1 VGEGLQVDAVTA
13 RKLLR
18 DILTSGVLRFSRH
31 AKAEMAKDQ
40 LTTQDAL
47 NVLRAGV
54 VEPSELVSGSWRH
67 RVKTNRICVV
77 VTLPSITEAVVITVW
92 RIGR

>member
-18 DILTSGVLRFSRH
+18 NILTSGVLRFSDH
-31 AKAEMAKDQ
+31 AKAEMAKDH
-40 LTTQDAL
+40 LNTQDAL
-47 NVLRAGV
+47 NVLRADV
-54 VEPSELVSGSWRH
+54 VEPSELVRGSWRH
-67 RVKTNRICVV
+67 RLKTNHICVV
-77 VTLPSITEAVVITVW
+77 VTLPSETEAVVITAW

>member
-1 VGEGLQVDAVTA
+1 MGEGLQVDAVTA
-13 RKLLR
+13 RRLLR
-18 DILTSGVLRFSRH
+18 DVLTSGILRFSGH

-40 LTTQDAL
+40 LTTQDAV

-54 VEPSELVSGSWRH
+54 VDPSEFMSGSWRH

-77 VTLPSITEAVVITVW
+77 VTLPSKSEATVITAW
-92 RIGR
+92 RIRQ

>member
-1 VGEGLQVDAVTA
+1 VGEGLQVDVVTA

-18 DILTSGVLRFSRH
+18 DILTSGILRFSGH

-40 LTTQDAL
+40 LTSQDAL

-54 VEPSELVSGSWRH
+54 IEPSEFVNGSWRH

-77 VTLPSITEAVVITVW
+77 VTLPSETEAIVITAW

>member
-1 VGEGLQVDAVTA
+1 MSEGLQVDAVTA

-18 DILTSGVLRFSRH
+18 DILTSGVLRFSGH

-40 LTTQDAL
+40 LTTQDTL

-77 VTLPSITEAVVITVW
+77 VTLPAETEAIVITAW

>member
-1 VGEGLQVDAVTA
+1 MGEGLQVDAVTA
-13 RKLLR
+13 RRLLR
-18 DILTSGVLRFSRH
+18 EVLAAGFLRFSGH

-54 VEPSELVSGSWRH
+54 VEPSEFASGSWRH
-67 RVKTNRICVV
+67 RVKTNRMCVV
-77 VTLPSITEAVVITVW
+77 VTLPSESEAIVITAW
-92 RIGR
+92 RIRR

>member
-1 VGEGLQVDAVTA
+1 
-13 RKLLR
+13 
-18 DILTSGVLRFSRH
+18 
-31 AKAEMAKDQ
+31 MAKDQ

-54 VEPSELVSGSWRH
+54 VEPSEFVNGSWRH

-77 VTLPSITEAVVITVW
+77 VTLSSETEAIVITAW

>member
-1 VGEGLQVDAVTA
+1 MGEGLQIDAVTA
-13 RKLLR
+13 RRLLR
-18 DILTSGVLRFSRH
+18 DILTSGVLRFSGH

-54 VEPSELVSGSWRH
+54 VEPSELVRGSWRH

-77 VTLPSITEAVVITVW
+77 VTLPSETEAIVITAW